1 MHKTLGEGWK
11 RRHWLQAMSGAA
23 AGVALFGCAPPPPPL
38 RLGSIVFA
46 GYEPVF
52 MARELGWLDPNLVR
66 LVELYSNTDALRALG
81 AGQIEAAQLTLDEF
95 LSGRAGGVDLRV
107 IAVLDESLGADAV
120 IARPGLRDPN
130 SPAGMR
136 IAVEDGAVGAV
147 MLSAFL
153 KAHDLP
159 PSAVQTV
166 SMALGHNLEHFREG
180 DADLFVTAEPWASQ
194 LEALGGVRV
203 FDSTAIPGRIVDVMV
218 ARADVLERHA
228 PALQALVA
236 AHFRGVDLVRQQ
248 PQRAAELMRA
258 RLQLSTSELLA
269 ALKGLHQP
277 DAAASRQMLQT
288 EEELLRHIKT
298 LEEVMVQDGLLKSA
312 SPHDTLFDTR
322 FHPSHP

>member
-1 MHKTLGEGWK
+1 MV
-11 RRHWLQAMSGAA
+11 GAA
-23 AGVALFGCAPPPPPL
+23 AGVWLAGCAPPPPPL
-38 RLGSIVFA
+38 RLGSIVFS

-52 MARELGWLDPNLVR
+52 MARALGWLDPAQVR
-66 LVELYSNTDALRALG
+66 LVELYSNTDALRALA

-120 IARPGLRDPN
+120 IARPGLRDPHL
-130 SPAGMR
+130 PAGRR
-136 IAVEDGAVGAV
+136 IAVEEGAVGAV

-166 SMALGHNLEHFREG
+166 SVALAHNLEHFREG
-180 DADLFVTAEPWASQ
+180 AADLFVTAEPWASQ

-218 ARADVLERHA
+218 ARADALEHHA

-236 AHFRGVDLVRQQ
+236 AHFRAVQLLHQQ
-248 PQRAAELMRA
+248 PERAAELMAA
-258 RLQLSTSELLA
+258 RLQLAPAEVPA
-269 ALKGLHQP
+269 ALKGLNQP
-277 DAAASRQMLQT
+277 EAAASRRMLQPDG
-288 EEELLRHIKT
+288 ELLRHIKT
-298 LEEVMVQDGLLKSA
+298 LEQVMVQDGLLKAA
-312 SPHDTLFDTR
+312 SVHDTLFDTR
-322 FHPSHP
+322 FHPTTP